1 MTLRSR
7 SSNAIGVYPVTV
19 SVPAGYGWT
28 PPLTITRIFGLSTT
42 FDITTLIPAVT
53 NTWYVDPVSGND
65 GTALVNTR
73 GSPLLNLSTALAKNP
88 CDQVRIINLAADF
101 IAKTT
106 KSWNNV
112 QPAVT
117 MSVIKEGS
125 FRFMSAKVASA
136 TQPTFIA
143 HPTLVG
149 VYKTTIAAASAGAVI
164 DTSVSTVPTYSDTQG
179 TYPIPNVPNQF
190 STLPLQASAAA
201 IAALPAGVGGYFHD
215 GTDLHVRTTND
226 RNLVGDTQL
235 VVTTTGNNGRF
246 GAVTSGLTLYID
258 GIDFIGG
265 NAPFLALTAL
275 AGNTGNF
282 YHKGCTF
289 QGAQSS
295 SNGMS
300 IQGKLSVIGYRSGAY
315 YNKADGFNYHSFE
328 ADGVTTGSSPS
339 WIEIECASKGNGTT
353 GSAAGSDNASTSH
366 DFAFGVRLNGYYAD
380 SDDRVLAETNS
391 AQTWNL
397 GGFVGQA
404 VKAAAG
410 NESIAALISAQVW
423 IDTVLTVSGAN
434 PRWVAANAAAL
445 KYYNSGSVVNAGTAE
460 ATGTVAAYAG

>member
-1 MTLRSR
+1 MSRMTYTHS
-7 SSNAIGVYPVTV
+7 AVGVPQVTV
-19 SVPAGYGWT
+19 AVPAGFGFT
-28 PPLTITRIFGLSTT
+28 PPFTITRIFGLATT

-53 NTWYVDPVSGND
+53 NTWYVDPVNGND

-73 GSPLLNLSTALAKNP
+73 ANPLLNLSTALAKNP

-112 QPAVT
+112 QPAVS
-117 MSVIKEGS
+117 MSVIKEGN

-136 TQPTFIA
+136 TQPTFIVN
-143 HPTLVG
+143 PSFSN

-164 DTSVSTVPTYSDTQG
+164 DTSISTAPTYVEGG
-179 TYPIPNVPNQF
+179 TFPIPNVPNQF

-201 IAALPAGVGGYFHD
+201 IAALPQGVGGYFHD

-226 RNLVGDTQL
+226 RNLIGDTQL

-246 GAVTSGLTLYID
+246 GAVTSGLTLYME

-275 AGNTGNF
+275 TGNTGNL

-289 QGAQSS
+289 QGAQSA
-295 SNGMS
+295 SNGLS
-300 IQGKLSVIGYRSGAY
+300 VQGKLTVIGYRSGAY

-328 ADGVTTGSSPS
+328 ADGTTTGSSPS

-353 GSAAGSDNASTSH
+353 GSAGGSDNASTSH

-391 AQTWNL
+391 AMTWNL
-397 GGFVGQA
+397 GCYVGQA
-404 VKAAAG
+404 IKTAPG

-423 IDTVLTVSGAN
+423 IDTCRALAGAN
-434 PRWVAANAAAL
+434 PRWIAANASVL
-445 KYYNSGSVVNAGTAE
+445 NYSNSGPVVNAGTAE
-460 ATGTVAAYAG
+460 ATGTVAAYAA